1 MIKYPDTVGG
11 RFVVRPNRF
20 VAKVIVAGQEVTVHV
35 KNTGKLGE
43 LLLPGAKVVLQR
55 CNDIKRKT
63 QYDLISV
70 YKDGLGW
77 VNIDSLAPNR
87 LVYDWLKAQDY
98 DLIKPEYSFGN
109 SRIDFYMERGGEK
122 FLLEVKGCTLEIDG
136 VGLFPDAV
144 SERAARHER
153 ELILAAKAG
162 YHAAT
167 AFVIAMPEVKNVI
180 PNKVKDPRFAQT
192 FNAAKQSG
200 VEQWNFLCDVGSD
213 TISVKEVIKC

>member
-1 MIKYPDTVGG
+1 MIKYPDTVEG

-20 VAKVIVAGQEVTVHV
+20 VAKVIVAGQEVIVHV

-43 LLLPGAKVVLQR
+43 LLLPGAKVVLQQF
-55 CNDIKRKT
+55 NDIKRKT

-87 LVYDWLKAQDY
+87 LVHDWLKAQDF

-122 FLLEVKGCTLEIDG
+122 FLLEVKGCT
-136 VGLFPDAV
+136 
-144 SERAARHER
+144 
-153 ELILAAKAG
+153 
-162 YHAAT
+162 
-167 AFVIAMPEVKNVI
+167 
-180 PNKVKDPRFAQT
+180 
-192 FNAAKQSG
+192 
-200 VEQWNFLCDVGSD
+200 
-213 TISVKEVIKC
+213 